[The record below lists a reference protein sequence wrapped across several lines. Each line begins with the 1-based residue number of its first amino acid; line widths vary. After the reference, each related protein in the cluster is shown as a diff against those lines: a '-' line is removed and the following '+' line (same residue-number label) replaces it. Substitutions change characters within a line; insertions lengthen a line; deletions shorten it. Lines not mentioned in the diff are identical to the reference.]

1 MPAGP
6 RPHLSVPCDGAGR
19 QKNGVEVVAAGVAQA
34 CRGVEAGECTRSHR
48 WEMTMP
54 GVLRPRNLP
63 SSVTL
68 SRGTPTLRPA
78 SFLQDT
84 ERAMRKLEDLFFH
97 LLRDVYHAEKQ
108 ATRAMPKMAKAIEN
122 EELRQAMET
131 HQEET
136 LAQVERLEQ
145 VFELLGKKPRGQT
158 CEAIQGLVEEAKE
171 VMEEVEDPNVL
182 DAGIL
187 AAAQAIEHYEIA
199 RYGTLRAWAEEL
211 GMNDVAKLLQQTLDE
226 EKKTDK
232 LLSEIA
238 VSRLNR
244 EAA

>member
-1 MPAGP
+1 MDGRAPPRRPSTKEPAYG
-6 RPHLSVPCDGAGR
+6 RYVDSRDADAASHLIP
-19 QKNGVEVVAAGVAQA
+19 QN
-34 CRGVEAGECTRSHR
+34 
-48 WEMTMP
+48 
-54 GVLRPRNLP
+54 
-63 SSVTL
+63 
-68 SRGTPTLRPA
+68 
-78 SFLQDT
+78 T
-84 ERAMRKLEDLFFH
+84 ERAMRKLEDLFLH
-97 LLRDVYHAEKQ
+97 LLKDVYHAEKQ
-108 ATRAMPKMAKAIEN
+108 ATRAMPKMAKSVEN
-122 EELRQAMET
+122 EELRQALET

-136 LAQVERLEQ
+136 LGQVERLEQ

-171 VMEEVEDPNVL
+171 VMDEVEDPDVL

-187 AAAQAIEHYEIA
+187 ASAQAIEHYEIA

-211 GMNDVAKLLQQTLDE
+211 GMNDAAKLLQQTLDE

-232 LLSEIA
+232 LLTDIA

>member
-1 MPAGP
+1 M
-6 RPHLSVPCDGAGR
+6 
-19 QKNGVEVVAAGVAQA
+19 K
-34 CRGVEAGECTRSHR
+34 
-48 WEMTMP
+48 
-54 GVLRPRNLP
+54 
-63 SSVTL
+63 
-68 SRGTPTLRPA
+68 
-78 SFLQDT
+78 
-84 ERAMRKLEDLFFH
+84 KLEDLFLH
-97 LLRDVYHAEKQ
+97 LLKDVYHAEKQ
-108 ATRAMPKMAKAIEN
+108 AVRAMPKMAKTVESD
-122 EELRQAMET
+122 ELRRAFET

-136 LAQVERLEQ
+136 VQQVQRLEQ
-145 VFELLGKKPRGQT
+145 VFELVGKKPRAET
-158 CEAIQGLVEEAKE
+158 CPAIQGLVEEAKE
-171 VMEEVEDPNVL
+171 VMDGAEDPDVL

-211 GMNDVAKLLQQTLDE
+211 GMKDAARLLQQTLDE